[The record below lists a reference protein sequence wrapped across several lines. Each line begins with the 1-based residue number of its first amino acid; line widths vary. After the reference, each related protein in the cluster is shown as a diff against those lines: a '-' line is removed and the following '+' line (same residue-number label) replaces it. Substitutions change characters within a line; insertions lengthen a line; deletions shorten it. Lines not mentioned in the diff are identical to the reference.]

1 MSCCHN
7 VPGDVVISDPQETDI
22 ISPVID
28 QRPRTAVAGPGGGAP
43 QLDEGRPGE
52 LSYLRILSSDNRSLR
67 KVKIFLLFISEYFY
81 LKRRGLHLS
90 TEARSVK
97 RGQTSLDLTHQQ
109 REKYQPHG

>member
-52 LSYLRILSSDNRSLR
+52 LSCLGIFPSDDRLLRE
-67 KVKIFLLFISEYFY
+67 VKIVLIICSEYFY
-81 LKRRGLHLS
+81 LKMRGLHPS
-90 TEARSVK
+90 TEAGGVK
-97 RGQTSLDLTHQQ
+97 PGETGLTHQQ

>member
-7 VPGDVVISDPQETDI
+7 EPEDEVTSDPQKTDI

-52 LSYLRILSSDNRSLR
+52 LSFLGILPSDDRPLRE
-67 KVKIFLLFISEYFY
+67 VKIVLIICPEYFY
-81 LKRRGLHLS
+81 LKLRGLHPS
-90 TEARSVK
+90 TEAGGVK
-97 RGQTSLDLTHQQ
+97 PGETGVTHQQ